1 MDNQLEVPREED
13 SGVLKFD
20 VDMTVDDFL
29 DQYIIWRLNDI
40 LRYEDDAKV
49 VDATKELLA
58 YFTVQPSNVED
69 DGLLALS
76 PEQIAEYTRMQN
88 E

>member
-1 MDNQLEVPREED
+1 MENQLED

-20 VDMTVDDFL
+20 VDMTVDTFL
-29 DQYIIWRLNDI
+29 DQYMIWRMKDV
-40 LRYEDDAKV
+40 LRYEDDPKV
-49 VDATKELLA
+49 RQACEELLA
-58 YFTVQPSNVED
+58 YMEVNSMVVKLAED
-69 DGLLALS
+69 DGLPALS